1 MMQDYVMANVAAA
14 ISPAMVASVGALEAF
29 YHDSTD
35 INAPQQRMIA
45 SMRSI
50 AKFPRWPRWP
60 TNTPSV
66 GPLRIPKRA

>member
-1 MMQDYVMANVAAA
+1 VMQDYVMANVAAA

-45 SMRSI
+45 SMRLI
-50 AKFPRWPRWP
+50 AKFPRWP
-60 TNTPSV
+60 TSTPSV
-66 GPLRIPKRA
+66 GPSCIPKRA